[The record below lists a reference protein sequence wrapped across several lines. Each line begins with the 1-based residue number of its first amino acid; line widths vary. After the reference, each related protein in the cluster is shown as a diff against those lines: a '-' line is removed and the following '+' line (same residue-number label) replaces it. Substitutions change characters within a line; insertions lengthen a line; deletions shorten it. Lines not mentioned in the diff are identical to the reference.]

1 MLRSLAARPKQH
13 TRLEWCVRTL
23 LRREMCLNQVLL
35 DCYENLLATKLNS
48 EDASLSVPRY
58 LAVASRAHL
67 IELTIH

>member
-1 MLRSLAARPKQH
+1 
-13 TRLEWCVRTL
+13 
-23 LRREMCLNQVLL
+23 MCLNQVLL